1 MPLVNINMIEG
12 RTDEQKEALIKAV
25 AEAVMESIGAPE
37 ESIRVMISEY
47 EKRHWGIG
55 TLPAHKAG
63 R

>member
-1 MPLVNINMIEG
+1 MPIIHVNMMEG
-12 RTDEQKEALIKAV
+12 RTDDQKETLIKNI

-37 ESIRVMISEY
+37 ENIRVIINET

>member
-1 MPLVNINMIEG
+1 MPIIQVNMIEG
-12 RTDEQKEALIKAV
+12 RTDEQKEALICGIAK
-25 AEAVMESIGAPE
+25 AVMETIGAPE
-37 ESIRVMISEY
+37 ENIRIIINES

>member
-1 MPLVNINMIEG
+1 MPIINVSMMEG

-37 ESIRVMISEY
+37 ENIRVLIAEY
-47 EKRHWGIG
+47 PKTHWGLG
-55 TLPAHKAG
+55 TITAKKAG

>member
-1 MPLVNINMIEG
+1 MPIIQVNMMEG
-12 RTDEQKEALIKAV
+12 RTDDQKEALINGIAR
-25 AEAVMESIGAPE
+25 AVMETIDAPE
-37 ESIRVMISEY
+37 ENIRVIINEY